1 MPVLDDFLQD
11 VMHSISSRETTDN
24 KLRALVAHLVPEP
37 LSAYPIM
44 CHVCTGLEDKRM
56 ACKLASSHL
65 QDRSQQVQELATI
78 SEPRARYM
86 ITPVRASVGCI

>member
-1 MPVLDDFLQD
+1 MF
-11 VMHSISSRETTDN
+11 
-24 KLRALVAHLVPEP
+24 
-37 LSAYPIM
+37 
-44 CHVCTGLEDKRM
+44 HVCTGLEDKRV

-86 ITPVRASVGCI
+86 ITPICATKCCVHLELTNEAEHMALFSDKSLLQA